1 MSQPDST
8 VLIPVGQDLGPEQ
21 AGSTDSG
28 YAYRVFDGAEVHELD
43 DDEYGVWSGAAGDLR
58 SVEGAWGPEL
68 ALRSAQ
74 RSGVDDPAGVLEDLA
89 ERGLLA
95 EITIGSEDAIRFS
108 VLHRVDARMHILGPS
123 AEVPGGAVI
132 GLPGQALTA
141 VSADCANVFLYG
153 AAYDD
158 LWSVCGAIAEV
169 TPTQQFGR
177 VPKQLMLAELF
188 LMEAPSLL
196 AAGAMCFMRAHLDR
210 TRTLL

>member
-1 MSQPDST
+1 MSQPNST

-28 YAYRVFDGAEVHELD
+28 YIYRVFDGAEVHELD
-43 DDEYGVWSGAAGDLR
+43 DDEYGVWSAAAGDPR
-58 SVEGAWGPEL
+58 SIDGVWGPEL
-68 ALRSAQ
+68 ALMSAQ
-74 RSGVDDPAGVLEDLA
+74 RAGVDDPAGVRDDLA
-89 ERGLLA
+89 ECGLLA
-95 EITIGSEDAIRFS
+95 EIAIGSEDAIRFS

-123 AEVPGGAVI
+123 RDVPGGAAI
-132 GLPGQALTA
+132 GLPGRAVTA

-158 LWSVCGAIAEV
+158 LWSACGAVAEV
-169 TPTQQFGR
+169 TPTLQFGR

-196 AAGAMCFMRAHLDR
+196 GTGAMCFMRAHLDR
-210 TRTLL
+210 TRTVR